1 MTQEELQKALEAI
14 GKGGINVNGDL
25 VLEKHVEHEIGNVEA
40 GGIGIQINNGMAAS
54 AKEDGKEEDA
64 ITKGGGNLTERRQA
78 ILDQLLDWV
87 DRGDWVKE
95 VTAEEVKTMLRTVLG
110 IGEMP
115 LSEREAEMSATLWE
129 MLERGRGNDRVKI
142 TWQNIVGYFADRM
155 LFNKNGSP
163 SLNEDFFG
171 TKNDYSNID
180 KGRPS
185 NDSNGDN
192 MPPRFRKVLPLLDKH
207 VPKLKNA
214 AK

>member
-1 MTQEELQKALEAI
+1 MSDTYHYDEGAI
-14 GKGGINVNGDL
+14 HNDHKRVIHINTIGGADLGKLLGAFLKENAEDAEI
-25 VLEKHVEHEIGNVEA
+25 VEDAVTSE
-40 GGIGIQINNGMAAS
+40 
-54 AKEDGKEEDA
+54 GKE
-64 ITKGGGNLTERRQA
+64 LPERRQA

-87 DRGDWVKE
+87 ERGDWVKK

-110 IGEMP
+110 IGEMS

-142 TWQNIVGYFADRM
+142 TWQNMVGYFADKK

-185 NDSNGDN
+185 NDRNGDN

-214 AK
+214 SK

>member
-40 GGIGIQINNGMAAS
+40 GGIGIQINNGMAPS
-54 AKEDGKEEDA
+54 AKEDGEEECA
-64 ITKGGGNLTERRQA
+64 ITKGGGNLTEWRQA

-87 DRGDWVKE
+87 ERGDWVKE

-142 TWQNIVGYFADRM
+142 TWQNMVGYFADKK

-185 NDSNGDN
+185 KDS
-192 MPPRFRKVLPLLDKH
+192 MPPRFKKIIPLLDKF
-207 VPKLKNA
+207 VPTRNTPQK
-214 AK
+214 

>member
-1 MTQEELQKALEAI
+1 MSDTYHYDEGAI
-14 GKGGINVNGDL
+14 HNDHKRVIHIDTIGGADLGKLLGAFLKDNAEDA
-25 VLEKHVEHEIGNVEA
+25 EIVKDAVTSE
-40 GGIGIQINNGMAAS
+40 
-54 AKEDGKEEDA
+54 GKE
-64 ITKGGGNLTERRQA
+64 LPERRQA

-142 TWQNIVGYFADRM
+142 TWQNMVGYFADKK

-192 MPPRFRKVLPLLDKH
+192 MPPRFRKVLPLLDKY

-214 AK
+214 SK

>member
-1 MTQEELQKALEAI
+1 MSDTYHYDEGAI
-14 GKGGINVNGDL
+14 HNDHKRVIHINTIGGADLGKLLGAFLKDNAEDA
-25 VLEKHVEHEIGNVEA
+25 EIVKDAVTSE
-40 GGIGIQINNGMAAS
+40 
-54 AKEDGKEEDA
+54 GKE
-64 ITKGGGNLTERRQA
+64 LPERRQA

-87 DRGDWVKE
+87 ERGDWVKE

-142 TWQNIVGYFADRM
+142 TWQNMVGYFADKK

-214 AK
+214 SK

>member
-1 MTQEELQKALEAI
+1 MSDTYHYDEGAI
-14 GKGGINVNGDL
+14 HNDHKRVIHINTIGGADLGKLLGAFLKDNAEDAEI
-25 VLEKHVEHEIGNVEA
+25 VEDAVTSE
-40 GGIGIQINNGMAAS
+40 
-54 AKEDGKEEDA
+54 GKE
-64 ITKGGGNLTERRQA
+64 LPERRQA

-87 DRGDWVKE
+87 ERGDWVKE

-142 TWQNIVGYFADRM
+142 TWQNMVGYFADKK

>member
-1 MTQEELQKALEAI
+1 MSDTYHYDEGAI
-14 GKGGINVNGDL
+14 HNDHKRVIHINTIGGADLGKLLGAFLKENAEDAEI
-25 VLEKHVEHEIGNVEA
+25 VEDAVTSE
-40 GGIGIQINNGMAAS
+40 
-54 AKEDGKEEDA
+54 GKE
-64 ITKGGGNLTERRQA
+64 LPERRQA

-87 DRGDWVKE
+87 ERGDWVKK

-110 IGEMP
+110 IGEMS

-142 TWQNIVGYFADRM
+142 TWQNMVGYFADKK

-163 SLNEDFFG
+163 SLNEDFVG

-180 KGRPS
+180 KGRPN
-185 NDSNGDN
+185 NDRNGDN
-192 MPPRFRKVLPLLDKH
+192 MPPRFRKVVPLLDKH

-214 AK
+214 SK

>member
-1 MTQEELQKALEAI
+1 MSDTYHYDEGAI
-14 GKGGINVNGDL
+14 HNDHKRVIHINTIGGADLGKLLGAFLNDNTEDAEI
-25 VLEKHVEHEIGNVEA
+25 VEDAVTSE
-40 GGIGIQINNGMAAS
+40 
-54 AKEDGKEEDA
+54 GKE
-64 ITKGGGNLTERRQA
+64 LPERRQA

-87 DRGDWVKE
+87 ERGDWVKE

-142 TWQNIVGYFADRM
+142 TWQNMVGYFADRK

-192 MPPRFRKVLPLLDKH
+192 MPPRFRKVLPLLDKY

>member
-1 MTQEELQKALEAI
+1 MSDTYHYDEGAI
-14 GKGGINVNGDL
+14 HNDHKRVIHINTIGGADLGKLLGAFLKDNAEDAEI
-25 VLEKHVEHEIGNVEA
+25 VEDAVTSE
-40 GGIGIQINNGMAAS
+40 
-54 AKEDGKEEDA
+54 GKE
-64 ITKGGGNLTERRQA
+64 LPERRQA

-142 TWQNIVGYFADRM
+142 TWQNMVGYFADKK

-185 NDSNGDN
+185 NDRNGDN

-214 AK
+214 SK

>member
-1 MTQEELQKALEAI
+1 MSDTYHYDEGAI
-14 GKGGINVNGDL
+14 HNDHKRVIHINTIGGADLGKLLGAFLKDNAEDA
-25 VLEKHVEHEIGNVEA
+25 EIVKDAVTSE
-40 GGIGIQINNGMAAS
+40 
-54 AKEDGKEEDA
+54 GKE
-64 ITKGGGNLTERRQA
+64 LPERRQA

-87 DRGDWVKE
+87 ERGDWVKE

-142 TWQNIVGYFADRM
+142 TWQNMVGYFADRM

-214 AK
+214 SK

>member
-1 MTQEELQKALEAI
+1 MSDTYHYDEGAI
-14 GKGGINVNGDL
+14 HNDHKRVIHINTIGGADLGKLLGAFLKDNAEDAEI
-25 VLEKHVEHEIGNVEA
+25 VEDAVTSE
-40 GGIGIQINNGMAAS
+40 
-54 AKEDGKEEDA
+54 GKE
-64 ITKGGGNLTERRQA
+64 LPERRQA

-87 DRGDWVKE
+87 ERGDWVKK

-110 IGEMP
+110 IGEMS

-142 TWQNIVGYFADRM
+142 TWQNMVGYFADRM

-192 MPPRFRKVLPLLDKH
+192 MPPRFRKVLPLLDKY

-214 AK
+214 SK

>member
-1 MTQEELQKALEAI
+1 MSDTYHYDEGAI
-14 GKGGINVNGDL
+14 HNDHKRVIHINTIGGADLGKLLGAFLKDNAEDAEI
-25 VLEKHVEHEIGNVEA
+25 VEDAVTSE
-40 GGIGIQINNGMAAS
+40 
-54 AKEDGKEEDA
+54 GKE
-64 ITKGGGNLTERRQA
+64 LPERRQA

-87 DRGDWVKE
+87 ERGDWVKE

-142 TWQNIVGYFADRM
+142 TWQNMVGYFADRM

-192 MPPRFRKVLPLLDKH
+192 MPPRFRKVLPLLDKY

-214 AK
+214 SK

>member
-1 MTQEELQKALEAI
+1 MSDTYHYDEGAI
-14 GKGGINVNGDL
+14 HNDHKRVIHINTIGGADLGKLLGAFLKDNAEDA
-25 VLEKHVEHEIGNVEA
+25 EIVKDAVTSE
-40 GGIGIQINNGMAAS
+40 
-54 AKEDGKEEDA
+54 GKE
-64 ITKGGGNLTERRQA
+64 LPERRQA

-87 DRGDWVKE
+87 ERGDWVKE

-142 TWQNIVGYFADRM
+142 TWQNMVGYFADKK

-192 MPPRFRKVLPLLDKH
+192 MPPRFRKVLPLLDKY

-214 AK
+214 SK

>member
-1 MTQEELQKALEAI
+1 MSDTYHYDEGAI
-14 GKGGINVNGDL
+14 HNDHKRVIHINTIGGADLGKLLGAFLKDNAEDAEI
-25 VLEKHVEHEIGNVEA
+25 VEDAVTSE
-40 GGIGIQINNGMAAS
+40 
-54 AKEDGKEEDA
+54 GKE
-64 ITKGGGNLTERRQA
+64 LPERRQA

-87 DRGDWVKE
+87 ERGDWVKE

-110 IGEMP
+110 IGEMS

-142 TWQNIVGYFADRM
+142 TWQNMVGYFADKK

-192 MPPRFRKVLPLLDKH
+192 MPPRFRKVLPLLDKY

-214 AK
+214 SK

>member
-1 MTQEELQKALEAI
+1 MSDTYHYDEGAI
-14 GKGGINVNGDL
+14 HNDHKRVIHINTIGGADLGKLLGAFLKDNAEDAEI
-25 VLEKHVEHEIGNVEA
+25 VEDAVTSE
-40 GGIGIQINNGMAAS
+40 
-54 AKEDGKEEDA
+54 GKE
-64 ITKGGGNLTERRQA
+64 LPERRQA

-87 DRGDWVKE
+87 ERGDWVKE

-142 TWQNIVGYFADRM
+142 TWQNMVGYFADKK

-192 MPPRFRKVLPLLDKH
+192 MPPRFRKVLPLLDKY

-214 AK
+214 SK

>member
-1 MTQEELQKALEAI
+1 MNDTYHYDEGAI
-14 GKGGINVNGDL
+14 HNDHKRVIHINTIGGADLGKLLGAFLKDNAEDAEI
-25 VLEKHVEHEIGNVEA
+25 VEDAVTSE
-40 GGIGIQINNGMAAS
+40 
-54 AKEDGKEEDA
+54 GKE
-64 ITKGGGNLTERRQA
+64 LPERRQA

-87 DRGDWVKE
+87 ERGDWVKK

-110 IGEMP
+110 IGEMS

-142 TWQNIVGYFADRM
+142 TWQNMVGYFADRM

-192 MPPRFRKVLPLLDKH
+192 MPPRFRKVLPLLDKY

-214 AK
+214 AN

>member
-1 MTQEELQKALEAI
+1 MSDTYHYDEGAI
-14 GKGGINVNGDL
+14 HNDHKRVIHINTIGGADLGKLLGAFLKDNAEDAEI
-25 VLEKHVEHEIGNVEA
+25 VEDAVTSE
-40 GGIGIQINNGMAAS
+40 
-54 AKEDGKEEDA
+54 GKE
-64 ITKGGGNLTERRQA
+64 LPERRQA

-87 DRGDWVKE
+87 ERGDWVKE

-142 TWQNIVGYFADRM
+142 TWQNMVGYFADKK

-214 AK
+214 SK